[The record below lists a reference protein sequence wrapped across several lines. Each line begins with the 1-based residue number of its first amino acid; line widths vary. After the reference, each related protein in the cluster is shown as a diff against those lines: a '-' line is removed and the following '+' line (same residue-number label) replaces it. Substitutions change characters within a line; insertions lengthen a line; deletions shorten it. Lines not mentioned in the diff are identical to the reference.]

1 MILKHMLNRSDAL
14 DLAFQALADSTRRS
28 IIERLTREP
37 VSVSELARPLTMT
50 LPAVMQHLAVL
61 EASGL
66 VRSEKTGRVRTCRI
80 NPEAL
85 SLAERWINDRRQE
98 WERRLDRLG
107 DYLATLKRE
116 GAAHGKDS

>member
-1 MILKHMLNRSDAL
+1 MLNHSGAL
-14 DLAFQALADSTRRS
+14 DRAFQALADPTRRA
-28 IIERLTREP
+28 IVERLTQAP
-37 VSVSELARPLTMT
+37 VSVSELARPLAMS

-80 NPEAL
+80 NAEAL
-85 SLAERWINDRRQE
+85 SLAEQWINARRKE

-107 DYLATLKRE
+107 DYLATLHTQ
-116 GAAHGKDS
+116 GDADDL